1 MGISM
6 AYRLKAVPAYVIDP
20 EGALAATVLP
30 ADRRAT
36 QKYRQMRDIFHR
48 GIATATIQP
57 NPRGSNEGAPQL
69 RQRADGSWTNSD
81 GERNGLRDASPP
93 IGPSTMLQQVN
104 NEEAERA
111 AQPVTA
117 R

>member
-1 MGISM
+1 M
-6 AYRLKAVPAYVIDP
+6 PAYVIDP
-20 EGALAATVLP
+20 EGALSATALP

-36 QKYRQMRDIFHR
+36 QKYRQMRDIFYK

-93 IGPSTMLQQVN
+93 IGPSTIVQVN